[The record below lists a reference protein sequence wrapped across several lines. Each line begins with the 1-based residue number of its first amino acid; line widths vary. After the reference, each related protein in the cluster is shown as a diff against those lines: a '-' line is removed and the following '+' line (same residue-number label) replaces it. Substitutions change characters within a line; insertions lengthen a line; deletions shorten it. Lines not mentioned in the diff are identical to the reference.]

1 MSAVALNNT
10 ESADKEAKTA
20 YRNRPVKI
28 CFVCTG
34 NTCRSPMAAAVVNS
48 KSRETGTYAIS
59 AGIAAIEGEPISENA
74 VAALEAAGIISDG
87 DNRYALHTSRQI
99 TQEIVEE
106 CDLIVGITVRHAMAL
121 IGAFPEYAKRITA
134 MQSDISD
141 PFGGTVDDY
150 KRCLDDIQAALE
162 GTFI

>member
-1 MSAVALNNT
+1 MSAAVLNNT
-10 ESADKEAKTA
+10 QDDVEEVASA
-20 YRNRPVKI
+20 YRSKPVKI

-48 KSRETGTYAIS
+48 RSRETGMYAVS
-59 AGIAAIEGEPISENA
+59 AGLCANEGEPISANA
-74 VAALEAAGIISDG
+74 VSALEAAGILSEG
-87 DNRYALHTSRQI
+87 DNRYKLHTARQI
-99 TQEIVEE
+99 TKETVES
-106 CDLIVGITVRHAMAL
+106 CDLVIGITVRHAMAL

-150 KRCLDDIQAALE
+150 KRCLADIQKALE